1 MIPSFVKIE
10 GWEPRINNLETGRN
24 ARHLREACGVS
35 GRKVA
40 KRMGYVNSM
49 ISELE
54 NGTRGWSVEKAN
66 AYVQAIHELTNH
78 E

>member
-10 GWEPRINNLETGRN
+10 GWEPRINNLETGRE
-24 ARHLREACGVS
+24 ARMLRESFGVS

-40 KRMGYVNSM
+40 KRMGYVSSM

-54 NGTRGWSVEKAN
+54 NGTRGWSIEKAN
-66 AYVQAIHELTNH
+66 AYVRAIIELTKQ
-78 E
+78 

>member
-10 GWEPRINNLETGRN
+10 GWEPRINNLETGRE
-24 ARHLREACGVS
+24 ARMLRESCGVS

-54 NGTRGWSVEKAN
+54 NGTRGWSIEKAN
-66 AYVQAIHELTNH
+66 AYVRAIIELTKQ
-78 E
+78 

>member
-10 GWEPRINNLETGRN
+10 GWEPRINNLETGKN
-24 ARHLREACGVS
+24 ARRLRESCGVS

-66 AYVQAIHELTNH
+66 AYVQAIYELTNH

>member
-1 MIPSFVKIE
+1 MIPSFIKIE
-10 GWEPRINNLETGRN
+10 GWEPRINNLETGRE
-24 ARHLREACGVS
+24 ARMLRESFGVS

-40 KRMGYVNSM
+40 KHMGYVSSM

>member
-10 GWEPRINNLETGRN
+10 GWEPRINNLETGRG
-24 ARHLREACGVS
+24 ARMLRESCGVS

-40 KRMGYVNSM
+40 KRMGYVSSM

-54 NGTRGWSVEKAN
+54 NGTRGWSIEKAN
-66 AYVQAIHELTNH
+66 AYVRAIIELTKQ
-78 E
+78 

>member
-1 MIPSFVKIE
+1 MIPAFVKIE

-24 ARHLREACGVS
+24 ARQLREACGVS

-66 AYVQAIHELTNH
+66 AYVQAIYELANH

>member
-1 MIPSFVKIE
+1 MIPSFIKIE
-10 GWEPRINNLETGRN
+10 GWEPRINNLESGKQ
-24 ARHLREACGVS
+24 ARILRESYGVS

-40 KRMGYVNSM
+40 KHMGYVSSM

-66 AYVQAIHELTNH
+66 AYVQAIHELKNQ
-78 E
+78 

>member
-1 MIPSFVKIE
+1 MIPSFIKIE
-10 GWEPRINNLETGRN
+10 GWEPRINNLETGRE
-24 ARHLREACGVS
+24 ARMLRESYGIS

-40 KRMGYVNSM
+40 KRMGYVSSM

-66 AYVQAIHELTNH
+66 AYIQAIHELKNQ
-78 E
+78 